1 MLNGPNGSTCL
12 IKQIK
17 NFRYFL
23 VLLLVAAVSV
33 AILPSAKAD
42 TTGAAVP
49 ITFTSPDVELITG
62 PQLSV
67 APITP
72 FPWFDQTQV
81 NRGTFHAAGFPK
93 LPPIQLTGT
102 VSVNSNSVPVTGSGT
117 RFLSEIDPLGP
128 APFFNGRMQIRDGT
142 TTTYRQV

>member
-33 AILPSAKAD
+33 SILPSAKAD

-49 ITFTSPDVELITG
+49 ITVAFGTIGTAGRRFALPRSPM
-62 PQLSV
+62 
-67 APITP
+67 A
-72 FPWFDQTQV
+72 
-81 NRGTFHAAGFPK
+81 
-93 LPPIQLTGT
+93 
-102 VSVNSNSVPVTGSGT
+102 
-117 RFLSEIDPLGP
+117 
-128 APFFNGRMQIRDGT
+128 
-142 TTTYRQV
+142 